1 MDALAIL
8 RILRIALFVLIAISL
23 LLMAIRHRAYW
34 WQVLWALSFVLHELY
49 FFIFALR
56 LQLATGLTVT
66 PELIMW
72 SVWLDIHQA
81 IAFLVYIAVLYKIR
95 GKRNGIDSSGGA
107 ADSVGS
113 RAVAHLRVARFA
125 TKRRRRDEWHY
136 DERAF
141 RGSERLA

>member
-8 RILRIALFVLIAISL
+8 RILRIALFVLITISL
-23 LLMAIRHRAYW
+23 LLMAIRRRAYW

-72 SVWLDIHQA
+72 SVLLDIHQA
-81 IAFLVYIAVLYKIR
+81 LAFLVYLAVLYRIR
-95 GKRNGIDSSGGA
+95 GKRDADASGGA
-107 ADSVGS
+107 AHPAGS
-113 RAVAHLRVARFA
+113 RAIAHLRA
-125 TKRRRRDEWHY
+125 TRLTQKRQRRDEWAS

-141 RGSERLA
+141 GRGERLA